1 MLLGT
6 NQILPAAPQISPWD
20 YLIPDLIISNGKI
33 ITVDANFS
41 ITEALAIKDNRI
53 VAVGKT
59 EDILGLKGA
68 KTEILDLQGK
78 TVIPG
83 LQDSHIHFMELGG
96 DLIYKINLAEATSV
110 EEITNLVK
118 EQVSKTK
125 PGDWVLGVCWD
136 WRKIQ
141 KEKQGAMADR
151 LELDAVSPNNPVYL
165 NYIEDGWVF
174 NTLAMKK
181 NGWDESWEYWKKDPD
196 WTDELNYI
204 ERFTSGPHQG
214 EPTGVFYGAM
224 SCDTLLTGLPPETIP
239 NTRTVE
245 QNVQCILRAQKEM
258 LSCGVVSVIEPG
270 GLLDISPYQ
279 KVYNDGKLDL
289 RVTCYSGSFGWGDI
303 ESDKTKLAKYG
314 FNNLGD
320 DHLRWR
326 GAKFFADGGIG
337 SMDGA
342 LSEPYLFG
350 KPNNYGTLAQDDDK
364 IRLEQFQAVADRGWE
379 IHTHCTGD
387 RSIAQTVRLYEQ
399 VMSEVKS
406 KNPNADLRYSI
417 IHVFLAN
424 EPATM
429 PAKDM
434 ARLGIIAMVNSVFYY
449 ALGDSFTDFIGVERE
464 SRFCPVNS
472 LIKAGVRVAEGSDY
486 SYAGYYDPW
495 KGMFAMVNRIVDL
508 SRQVYG
514 PEERVSIEEAL
525 KTYTIN
531 GAYLTYDENKKGS
544 LEPGKY
550 ADLVVLNKDILTI
563 NPLELETM
571 KDEVL
576 MTLVDGRVAW
586 KSPKCDLIIK

>member
-1 MLLGT
+1 VLLGT
-6 NQILPAAPQISPWD
+6 NQILRTAPPISPWD

-41 ITEALAIKDNRI
+41 IAEALAIKDNRI
-53 VAVGKT
+53 MAVGKT
-59 EDILGLKGA
+59 GDILGLKGA

-118 EQVSKTK
+118 EQVLKTE
-125 PGDWVLGVCWD
+125 PGNWVLGVCWD

-196 WTDELNYI
+196 WTDQLSYI

-224 SCDTLLTGLPPETIP
+224 SCDTLLTGLPPQTRP

-245 QNVQCILRAQKEM
+245 QNVQCILRAQEEM

-279 KVYNDGKLDL
+279 KVYNAGKLDL
-289 RVTCYSGSFGWGDI
+289 RVTCYSGSYGWGDTK
-303 ESDKTKLAKYG
+303 SLKTKLAKYG

-350 KPNNYGTLAQDDDK
+350 KPNNYGALAQDDDK

-387 RSIAQTVRLYEQ
+387 RSLAQTVRLYEQ

-406 KNPNADLRYSI
+406 KNPNADLRYSL
-417 IHVFLAN
+417 IHVFLGN

-434 ARLGIIAMVNSVFYY
+434 ARLGIITMVNSVFYY
-449 ALGDSFTDFIGVERE
+449 GLGDSFTDFIGVERE

-495 KGMFAMVNRIVDL
+495 KGMFAMVNRIVGL

-576 MTLVDGRVAW
+576 MTLVDGRVVW
-586 KSPKCDLIIK
+586 ESPKCALTIK